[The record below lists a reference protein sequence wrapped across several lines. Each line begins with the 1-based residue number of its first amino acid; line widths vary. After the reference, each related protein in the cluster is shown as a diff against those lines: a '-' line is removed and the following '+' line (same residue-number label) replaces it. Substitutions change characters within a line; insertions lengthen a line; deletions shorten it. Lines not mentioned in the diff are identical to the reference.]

1 MMHLVWWGE
10 GGGVDDALLC
20 IIMQLQDAGAFTSR
34 GIYCPYVYIIKPLLQ
49 DLSGYCCN
57 STAATHNIMQLL
69 EVVLMYSTMMQLFEV
84 GVDVLHYDAV
94 VGGWR

>member
-1 MMHLVWWGE
+1 MFCTMMHLVWWGE

-57 STAATHNIMQLL
+57 TAATHNIMQLL
-69 EVVLMYSTMMQLFEV
+69 EV

-94 VGGWR
+94 V